1 MTLSQTTH
9 FSHERLDAF
18 HAALDLVEGVERIAA
33 GFPEGYSHLKDQLRR
48 SAAAALGNIVEGA
61 NRMSPRDKSSRFQV
75 AHGETGEC
83 AGWLALAARTKLAS
97 TEAVDDLLGIAD
109 RIGAMTHGL
118 ARLWGSRAP

>member
-1 MTLSQTTH
+1 MTLSQTH

-83 AGWLALAARTKLAS
+83 AGWLSRWPPGRSSPLPSRSTNHSAPPTGSAR
-97 TEAVDDLLGIAD
+97 
-109 RIGAMTHGL
+109 
-118 ARLWGSRAP
+118 

>member
-1 MTLSQTTH
+1 
-9 FSHERLDAF
+9 
-18 HAALDLVEGVERIAA
+18 
-33 GFPEGYSHLKDQLRR
+33 
-48 SAAAALGNIVEGA
+48 GNIVEGA

-97 TEAVDDLLGIAD
+97 TEAVDELLRTAD

-118 ARLWGSRAP
+118 ARLWRSRAP

>member
-9 FSHERLDAF
+9 FSHDRLDAF
-18 HAALDLVEGVERIAA
+18 HAALELVEGVEELAA
-33 GFPEGYSHLKDQLRR
+33 GMPTGHSNLKDQLRR

-75 AHGETGEC
+75 AHGEAGEC
-83 AGWLALAARTKLAS
+83 AGWLALAERIKLA
-97 TEAVDDLLGIAD
+97 TPEQVDELLRTAD

-118 ARLWGSRAP
+118 ARLWRSRAP